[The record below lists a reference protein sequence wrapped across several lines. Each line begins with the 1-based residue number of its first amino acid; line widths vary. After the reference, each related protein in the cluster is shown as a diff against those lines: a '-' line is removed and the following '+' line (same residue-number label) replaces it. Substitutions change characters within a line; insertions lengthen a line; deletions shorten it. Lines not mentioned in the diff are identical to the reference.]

1 VIALLGF
8 FCLLTLFGLKES
20 SFVALTIFF
29 IHIGTMTLLF
39 AMCLYKIMSSYDS
52 ITMFKA
58 NWQIPSEDGVAL
70 DIYYGFA
77 LALLGVSGFETSS
90 NYIEEQAPGIFPR
103 TLRNMW
109 YVVSIFNPS
118 KFFFFLNN
126 NLFEKKQNEIL

>member
-1 VIALLGF
+1 
-8 FCLLTLFGLKES
+8 
-20 SFVALTIFF
+20 
-29 IHIGTMTLLF
+29 
-39 AMCLYKIMSSYDS
+39 
-52 ITMFKA
+52 MFKA